1 MTSRIPEG
9 NRKESPSCQLIPVE
23 NHEKSRGSHS
33 TSGFDLPEVEDNG
46 LEPMTYALP
55 ARRSPN

>member
-9 NRKESPSCQLIPVE
+9 KRFLPTDSLE
-23 NHEKSRGSHS
+23 NHEKSRGSQS